1 MQSNFTQIDD
11 PSSRVAVISG
21 STGGIG
27 FSICLKLAA
36 NGMKIVMLGRD
47 ATKLQRARTKLSEL
61 LGVESTVWIQ
71 VIDIS
76 DPESVERGVAEI
88 YKLTPQVDFLV
99 HAAGDGPVAP
109 LLATTEAMWTETVQ
123 AKLLGT
129 IRLTKAIAQHM
140 VNAGG
145 GHVVIVNGVFSLE
158 PDPMFSINST
168 VNCGLSGF
176 AKASARDLGRSGVRV
191 NVVNPGATQTPL
203 WNDIAQALAEQ
214 FHTSVEDID
223 AQVRAKIPLGKLA
236 TTDDIAEV
244 VAFLASPAAN
254 YLNGTSITVDGGVTA
269 AL

>member
-1 MQSNFTQIDD
+1 MKANFTKRDG
-11 PSSRVAVISG
+11 SASRVAVISG

-27 FSICLKLAA
+27 YSICRKLAA
-36 NGMKIVMLGRD
+36 SGMGIVMLGRD
-47 ATKLQRARTKLSEL
+47 ADKLQRARAEL
-61 LGVESTVWIQ
+61 LQQLCVDVPVWIQ
-71 VIDIS
+71 VVDIR
-76 DPESVERGVAEI
+76 DPASVEHAVVEI
-88 YKLTPQVDFLV
+88 YRLTPHVDFLV

-140 VNAGG
+140 AKAGS

-203 WNDIAQALAEQ
+203 WNDIVHALAEQ
-214 FHTSVEDID
+214 FHTSAEDID

-236 TTDDIAEV
+236 TPDDIAEV